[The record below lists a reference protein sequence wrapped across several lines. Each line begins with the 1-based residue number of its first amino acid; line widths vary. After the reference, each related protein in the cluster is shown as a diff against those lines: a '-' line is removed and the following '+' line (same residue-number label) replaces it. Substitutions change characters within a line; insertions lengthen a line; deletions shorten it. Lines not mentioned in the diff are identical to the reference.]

1 MKQTLLVFLVIG
13 VAFLIFGG
21 KMLLAFGYVFIFYMI
36 PILFVYIFIEEEFF
50 IEEEKSKLFKGRL
63 RKLILYCFWLFYAK
77 IGFDLYLYPDSSA
90 INAIISLLRG
100 DDPFPLVREGAKL
113 IYPLSCALIVRCQ
126 EEKCFWFPRL
136 DPSSSSLILL
146 LPILSCYL
154 FIPFICLFTYEDG
167 VNWLINLISSL
178 LPQVF

>member
-136 DPSSSSLILL
+136 DP
-146 LPILSCYL
+146 
-154 FIPFICLFTYEDG
+154 
-167 VNWLINLISSL
+167 
-178 LPQVF
+178 